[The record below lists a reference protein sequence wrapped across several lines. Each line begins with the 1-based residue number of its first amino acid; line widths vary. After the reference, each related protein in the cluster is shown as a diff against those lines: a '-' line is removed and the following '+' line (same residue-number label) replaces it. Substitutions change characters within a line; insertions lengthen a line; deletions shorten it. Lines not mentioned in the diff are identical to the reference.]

1 MFNPYY
7 GLFQYSAVD
16 NYTLQIN
23 PNSSLCNPDHISY
36 FKFIGRVAGEYI
48 KKIVKCLF
56 TSVFQGMAVFH
67 GKLLDAFFIRPF
79 YKMMLKKP
87 ITLDDMQG

>member
-1 MFNPYY
+1 MF
-7 GLFQYSAVD
+7 F
-16 NYTLQIN
+16 
-23 PNSSLCNPDHISY
+23 
-36 FKFIGRVAGEYI
+36 
-48 KKIVKCLF
+48 
-56 TSVFQGMAVFH
+56 FQGMAVFH